1 MAGTRTII
9 TDEESQ
15 AWLIVAGDPTWPS
28 IAALH
33 KQHRSVIILPR
44 AFIIRQVPVN
54 PEVLEDHLQRLGIAV
69 ESTTD
74 AETFTLVS
82 AAYEKLVCQHD
93 CLMVV
98 WGDIIKT
105 EGLND

>member
-1 MAGTRTII
+1 MAGTKAII
-9 TDEESQ
+9 ADEEGQ
-15 AWLIVAGDPTWPS
+15 AWLIVAGDPTWPA
-28 IAALH
+28 IAVLH

-54 PEVLEDHLQRLGIAV
+54 PETIEERIQRLSVAV
-69 ESTTD
+69 EATTD
-74 AETFTLVS
+74 AETFTLVA

-93 CLMVV
+93 CLTVV

-105 EGLND
+105 EGL